1 MGEGSIGEEEG
12 ERVEIPGVE
21 LDMHRPGAAKA
32 NKITKKKW
40 QKKTVGCFVV

>member
-21 LDMHRPGAAKA
+21 LDMQRPGTANT
-32 NKITKKKW
+32 NKIANKKW